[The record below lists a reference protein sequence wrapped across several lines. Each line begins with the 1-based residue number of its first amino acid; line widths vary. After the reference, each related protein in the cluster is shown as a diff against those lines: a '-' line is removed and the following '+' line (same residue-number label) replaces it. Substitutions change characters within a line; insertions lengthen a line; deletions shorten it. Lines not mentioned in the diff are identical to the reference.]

1 MNIKLAGKLV
11 IGAVVLGIATVKL
24 VKEAW
29 KKGTDT
35 VEEYICNLDPKSQE
49 NYMLYQADI
58 ALMSIAQLRDDLIKR
73 NPKMEPTATA
83 FLMQAVVAHK
93 NLVEH
98 TESAEAYDNFEAV
111 IEECE
116 GELEEK
122 ILTTFE

>member
-11 IGAVVLGIATVKL
+11 IGAVVLSVATVEL
-24 VKEAW
+24 VKKAW